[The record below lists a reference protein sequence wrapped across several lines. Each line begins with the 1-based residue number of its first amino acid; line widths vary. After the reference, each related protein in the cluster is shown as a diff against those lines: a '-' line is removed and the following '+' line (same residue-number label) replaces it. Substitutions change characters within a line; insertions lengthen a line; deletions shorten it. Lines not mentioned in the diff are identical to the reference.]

1 MNYAI
6 FDNGYDNVK
15 VHTLNGS
22 YAKGDKVTLD
32 GTNLPE
38 DCIIAVKYFLDEKE
52 EKDKYIFLL
61 IRNSKYINYFTAL
74 EKIKGNF
81 PVFIDKELS
90 KKKNNFGWK
99 EIKRL

>member
-15 VHTLNGS
+15 VDILEGS
-22 YAKGDKVTLD
+22 YEKGDIVSLEK
-32 GTNLPE
+32 TNLPN

-61 IRNSKYINYFTAL
+61 IINSKYVNYFTTL
-74 EKIKGNF
+74 EKIKGDF
-81 PVFIDKELS
+81 PVYISKGISKE
-90 KKKNNFGWK
+90 KNNFGWK
-99 EIKRL
+99 EIKRV